1 MNRPISILICLFL
14 FFGCCHLKESDT
26 NPKAKDLERSKA
38 LNDSAFVLIQ
48 EFYQNQDS
56 SLLDKSRV
64 MLNEAILA
72 DSANISAYSNAIIVL
87 GLKNDYKSI
96 IEITK
101 RMLDVFEN
109 KSYAFVLEMG
119 AYYEMND
126 TVSADSICKEAMQYY
141 DMRIN
146 EDQSNIDVIDDMVAF
161 LEFTKGVT
169 FAEKVLDSC
178 IELYPSSELLQNH
191 KKRLSSMQTE

>member
-1 MNRPISILICLFL
+1 M
-14 FFGCCHLKESDT
+14 KESDT